1 MARPFQ
7 GLAISLTYQE
17 IMLRKGDLINT
28 CRWQANRSSPQSH
41 WFRVADRE
49 VAAFAGLWRPTAVGD
64 AYAFLTCAPNP
75 LVAPLHPKAMPVIL
89 AEEDYATWLDGDA
102 DAAAALAVPFP
113 SQLMVVE

>member
-1 MARPFQ
+1 MESSRP
-7 GLAISLTYQE
+7 
-17 IMLRKGDLINT
+17 
-28 CRWQANRSSPQSH
+28 SPQPDG
-41 WFRVADRE
+41 FRVADRE
-49 VAAFAGLWRPTAVGD
+49 VAAFAGLRRPSAVGD

-113 SQLMVVE
+113 SQLMVVEFGLEPCERFHQMCRDQREAD